1 MRDVLYSKQL
11 KSVALLQ
18 RVLMYMVFCRNF
30 ITTHRRVNHLLPYY
44 TLLILRWEWERVYLA
59 RFLYLKSLYPKQ
71 QKTRCITATGF
82 SYLALAMFYFHMGN
96 PHYHRRCFVSLLS
109 SAWGQVGPKRYSHQE
124 ILFINEVYLI
134 NVNPEKAIKFFVYF
148 SLLTSV
154 A

>member
-1 MRDVLYSKQL
+1 MEV
-11 KSVALLQ
+11 
-18 RVLMYMVFCRNF
+18 
-30 ITTHRRVNHLLPYY
+30 
-44 TLLILRWEWERVYLA
+44 
-59 RFLYLKSLYPKQ
+59 LYPKQ
-71 QKTRCITATGF
+71 QKTRRIAATGF

-124 ILFINEVYLI
+124 ILFINEVPLI

-154 A
+154 S

>member
-1 MRDVLYSKQL
+1 MEV
-11 KSVALLQ
+11 
-18 RVLMYMVFCRNF
+18 
-30 ITTHRRVNHLLPYY
+30 
-44 TLLILRWEWERVYLA
+44 
-59 RFLYLKSLYPKQ
+59 LYPKQ
-71 QKTRCITATGF
+71 QKTRRIAATGF

-124 ILFINEVYLI
+124 ILFINEVPLI

-154 A
+154 AYKPLWRCMVKPHG